1 MPRSM
6 PTSWITV
13 NWPSCFCKR
22 REMNSYAAHSVNCW
36 QRSWGGV
43 ALWFVLSSL
52 AISARRSIQ
61 ANLCTEV
68 SKLKMSFLCKRS
80 IENDKISHLQRIG
93 CDTTKKTFYPYMDH
107 RLKQSLLDFRFE
119 CSLAQRRVCWSM
131 VVQFTFFCQS
141 FLLWANS
148 PTLSVTFS
156 LLHHL
161 CLPSLF
167 SPSFCISLSLTGKLI
182 KLIKLK
188 THHFDT
194 VSIYLFF
201 IFLHLCTPCAPL
213 SLSFFRRLPLQSQ
226 QLWSKLISRWFCEM
240 LIDWT
245 V

>member
-167 SPSFCISLSLTGKLI
+167 SPSFCISL
-182 KLIKLK
+182 
-188 THHFDT
+188 
-194 VSIYLFF
+194 
-201 IFLHLCTPCAPL
+201 LHLCLWQENSSNSSNSKHIILIQSPSICSSSFYICAHPALL
-213 SLSFFRRLPLQSQ
+213 SLYPSFAVSPFSLS
-226 QLWSKLISRWFCEM
+226 SCGVS
-240 LIDWT
+240 
-245 V
+245 